1 MNDTREMDSTRR
13 ISRLATEILLVLCIS
28 FSCTNWKQPMTQQK
42 DAQKDDTQV
51 ITEIV
56 FFAPQQV
63 DPTQEIIT
71 SENIGRLKPDPQ
83 AVKVVCDFFTS
94 QDFSCTYYNGISATL
109 EGTMDHYEAT
119 FDTRLQKQGT
129 GFVNEATQGI
139 ELPLE
144 ALPPAIRERI
154 VTVTL
159 EKPVDF
165 P

>member
-1 MNDTREMDSTRR
+1 M
-13 ISRLATEILLVLCIS
+13 A
-28 FSCTNWKQPMTQQK
+28 QQ
-42 DAQKDDTQV
+42 DDTQV

-83 AVKVVCDFFTS
+83 AVRAVCDYFTAQS
-94 QDFSCTYYNGISATL
+94 FTCTYYDGISATL
-109 EGTMDHYEAT
+109 EGGQSKYEAT
-119 FDTRLQKQGT
+119 FDIRLRKQGN
-129 GFVNEATQGI
+129 GWINETTQGI